1 MITLRQLPYI
11 DILSLN
17 DMMSFDTK
25 VNIIEHCKLAR
36 IDIPKSWRKAQI
48 ADALADIFTK
58 DPLWTLE
65 VLPEEELEL
74 LKKLLSSSTEE
85 CIKYPRN
92 DAKYLLMQKL
102 HLVVTYEAATE
113 WHIFMPSSIRKV
125 LDNVPLD
132 AIHVKSE
139 IPVTLKEKGDHI
151 NLIDILEH
159 YPKLSQVAFFVTLEL
174 VNLNLG
180 NKFPYEAFLPY
191 IDDLQGLEEAMIKGA
206 KQQTLERYAELLLMD
221 MRTLYSSI
229 EKMMPTLE
237 GKDSSTLTDAQYDYA
252 MHSGTMLNAMQKIF
266 LRFHHIPS
274 EDLAKMVLA
283 NKKKSGLLHFEEL
296 EKMAQEIA
304 EELLM
309 DLMKF
314 TMGDKSVLG

>member
-1 MITLRQLPYI
+1 MIILRQLPYI
-11 DILSLN
+11 DMLSLN

-85 CIKYPRN
+85 CIKYPKN
-92 DAKYLLMQKL
+92 EAKYLL
-102 HLVVTYEAATE
+102 
-113 WHIFMPSSIRKV
+113 
-125 LDNVPLD
+125 
-132 AIHVKSE
+132 
-139 IPVTLKEKGDHI
+139 
-151 NLIDILEH
+151 
-159 YPKLSQVAFFVTLEL
+159 
-174 VNLNLG
+174 
-180 NKFPYEAFLPY
+180 
-191 IDDLQGLEEAMIKGA
+191 
-206 KQQTLERYAELLLMD
+206 
-221 MRTLYSSI
+221 
-229 EKMMPTLE
+229 
-237 GKDSSTLTDAQYDYA
+237 
-252 MHSGTMLNAMQKIF
+252 MQKIF

-274 EDLAKMVLA
+274 EDLAKLVLA

-314 TMGDKSVLG
+314 TMGV

>member
-1 MITLRQLPYI
+1 MIILRQLPFI
-11 DILSLN
+11 DTLSLI

-25 VNIIEHCKLAR
+25 ANIIEHCKLVR

-48 ADALADIFTK
+48 ADALADIFTQ

-74 LKKLLSSSTEE
+74 LKKLLTLSKEE

-102 HLVVTYEAATE
+102 HLVVSYEAATE
-113 WHIFMPSSIRKV
+113 WHIFMPSCIRKI

-139 IPVTLKEKGDHI
+139 IPVTLKEKGDNI
-151 NLIDILEH
+151 NLIDILEQ

-180 NKFPYEAFLPY
+180 NKFPYEDFFPY
-191 IDDLQGLEEAMIKGA
+191 IDDLQGLEEAMMKGA
-206 KQQTLERYAELLLMD
+206 KQSTLESYAELLMMD
-221 MRTLYSSI
+221 MRTLYRSI
-229 EKMMPTLE
+229 EKQVPMLK
-237 GKDSSTLTDAQYDYA
+237 GKNSSTLTDAQHDYA
-252 MHSGTMLNAMQKIF
+252 MHSGTMLNAMQNIL

-274 EDLAKMVLA
+274 EDLAKMILA
-283 NKKKSGLLHFEEL
+283 NKKKNGLLHFDKL
-296 EKMAQEIA
+296 EKMAQEIS

-309 DLMKF
+309 ELMKF
-314 TMGDKSVLG
+314 TMGI

>member
-1 MITLRQLPYI
+1 MKFLTWQNPEQLFVAQALINNVKYSVAELR
-11 DILSLN
+11 
-17 DMMSFDTK
+17 
-25 VNIIEHCKLAR
+25 
-36 IDIPKSWRKAQI
+36 
-48 ADALADIFTK
+48 
-58 DPLWTLE
+58 
-65 VLPEEELEL
+65 
-74 LKKLLSSSTEE
+74 
-85 CIKYPRN
+85 
-92 DAKYLLMQKL
+92 
-102 HLVVTYEAATE
+102 
-113 WHIFMPSSIRKV
+113 
-125 LDNVPLD
+125 
-132 AIHVKSE
+132 
-139 IPVTLKEKGDHI
+139 
-151 NLIDILEH
+151 
-159 YPKLSQVAFFVTLEL
+159 

-191 IDDLQGLEEAMIKGA
+191 IDDLQGLEEAMMKGA
-206 KQQTLERYAELLLMD
+206 KQPTLERYSELMLMD

-229 EKMMPTLE
+229 EKMVPTLE
-237 GKDSSTLTDAQYDYA
+237 GKDSSTLTDAQFDYA

-314 TMGDKSVLG
+314 TMGG

>member
-74 LKKLLSSSTEE
+74 LKKLLLSSTEE

-180 NKFPYEAFLPY
+180 NKFPYEDFLPY
-191 IDDLQGLEEAMIKGA
+191 IDDLQGLEEAMMKGA
-206 KQQTLERYAELLLMD
+206 KQPTLERYSELLLMD

-229 EKMMPTLE
+229 EKMVPTLK
-237 GKDSSTLTDAQYDYA
+237 GKDSSTLTDAQYV
-252 MHSGTMLNAMQKIF
+252 SI
-266 LRFHHIPS
+266 R
-274 EDLAKMVLA
+274 
-283 NKKKSGLLHFEEL
+283 
-296 EKMAQEIA
+296 
-304 EELLM
+304 
-309 DLMKF
+309 
-314 TMGDKSVLG
+314 

>member
-1 MITLRQLPYI
+1 MG
-11 DILSLN
+11 
-17 DMMSFDTK
+17 
-25 VNIIEHCKLAR
+25 
-36 IDIPKSWRKAQI
+36 
-48 ADALADIFTK
+48 
-58 DPLWTLE
+58 
-65 VLPEEELEL
+65 
-74 LKKLLSSSTEE
+74 
-85 CIKYPRN
+85 
-92 DAKYLLMQKL
+92 
-102 HLVVTYEAATE
+102 
-113 WHIFMPSSIRKV
+113 
-125 LDNVPLD
+125 

-191 IDDLQGLEEAMIKGA
+191 IDDLQGLEEAMMKGA
-206 KQQTLERYAELLLMD
+206 KQPTLERYAELLLMD

-229 EKMMPTLE
+229 EKMVPTLE

-314 TMGDKSVLG
+314 TMGV

>member
-1 MITLRQLPYI
+1 MIILRQLPFI
-11 DILSLN
+11 DTLSLT

-25 VNIIEHCKLAR
+25 ANIIEHCKLAR

-48 ADALADIFTK
+48 ADALVDIFTN

-74 LKKLLSSSTEE
+74 LKKLLTLSTEE

-92 DAKYLLMQKL
+92 DAKYLLMPKL
-102 HLVVTYEAATE
+102 HLVVSYEAATE
-113 WHIFMPSSIRKV
+113 WHIFMPSCIRKI

-139 IPVTLKEKGDHI
+139 IPVTLKEKGDNI
-151 NLIDILEH
+151 NLIDILEQ
-159 YPKLSQVAFFVTLEL
+159 YPKLSLVAFFVTLEL

-180 NKFPYEAFLPY
+180 NKFPYEDFFPY
-191 IDDLQGLEEAMIKGA
+191 IDDLQRLEEAMMKGA
-206 KQQTLERYAELLLMD
+206 KQSTLESYAELLLMD
-221 MRTLYSSI
+221 MRTLYRSI
-229 EKMMPTLE
+229 EKQVPMLK
-237 GKDSSTLTDAQYDYA
+237 GKNSSPLTDSQHDYV
-252 MHSGTMLNAMQKIF
+252 MHSGTMLNAMQNILF
-266 LRFHHIPS
+266 RFHHIPS
-274 EDLAKMVLA
+274 EDLAKMILA
-283 NKKKSGLLHFEEL
+283 NKKKNGLLHFDKL

-314 TMGDKSVLG
+314 AMGI

>member
-1 MITLRQLPYI
+1 MIILRQLPFI
-11 DILSLN
+11 DTLSLT

-25 VNIIEHCKLAR
+25 ANIIEHCKLAR

-48 ADALADIFTK
+48 ADALVDIFTN
-58 DPLWTLE
+58 DPLWTLD
-65 VLPEEELEL
+65 VLSEEELEL
-74 LKKLLSSSTEE
+74 LKKLLTLSTEK

-92 DAKYLLMQKL
+92 DAKYLIMQKL
-102 HLVVTYEAATE
+102 HLVVSYEVATE
-113 WHIFMPSSIRKV
+113 WHIFMPSCIRKI

-139 IPVTLKEKGDHI
+139 IPVTLKEKGDNI
-151 NLIDILEH
+151 NLIDILEQ

-180 NKFPYEAFLPY
+180 NKFPYEDFFPY
-191 IDDLQGLEEAMIKGA
+191 IDDLQGLEEAMMKGA
-206 KQQTLERYAELLLMD
+206 KQSTLESYAELLLMD
-221 MRTLYSSI
+221 MRTLYRSI
-229 EKMMPTLE
+229 EKQVPMLK
-237 GKDSSTLTDAQYDYA
+237 GKNSSTLTDAQHDYV
-252 MHSGTMLNAMQKIF
+252 MHSGTMLNAMQNIL

-274 EDLAKMVLA
+274 EDLAKMILV
-283 NKKKSGLLHFEEL
+283 NKKKSGLLHFDKL

-314 TMGDKSVLG
+314 AMGI

>member
-159 YPKLSQVAFFVTLEL
+159 YPKLSSLLRHLGISQFEL
-174 VNLNLG
+174 R
-180 NKFPYEAFLPY
+180 
-191 IDDLQGLEEAMIKGA
+191 Q
-206 KQQTLERYAELLLMD
+206 
-221 MRTLYSSI
+221 
-229 EKMMPTLE
+229 
-237 GKDSSTLTDAQYDYA
+237 
-252 MHSGTMLNAMQKIF
+252 
-266 LRFHHIPS
+266 
-274 EDLAKMVLA
+274 
-283 NKKKSGLLHFEEL
+283 
-296 EKMAQEIA
+296 
-304 EELLM
+304 
-309 DLMKF
+309 
-314 TMGDKSVLG
+314 

>member
-1 MITLRQLPYI
+1 MIILRQLPFI
-11 DILSLN
+11 DTLSLT

-25 VNIIEHCKLAR
+25 ANIIEHCKLVR

-48 ADALADIFTK
+48 ADALVDIFTN

-74 LKKLLSSSTEE
+74 LKKLLTLSKEE

-102 HLVVTYEAATE
+102 HLVVSYEAATE
-113 WHIFMPSSIRKV
+113 WHIFMPSCIRKI

-139 IPVTLKEKGDHI
+139 IPVTLKEKGDNI
-151 NLIDILEH
+151 NLIDILEQ

-180 NKFPYEAFLPY
+180 NKFPYEDFFPY
-191 IDDLQGLEEAMIKGA
+191 IDDLQGLEEAMMKGA
-206 KQQTLERYAELLLMD
+206 KQSTLESYAELLLMD
-221 MRTLYSSI
+221 MRTLYRSI
-229 EKMMPTLE
+229 EKQVPMLK
-237 GKDSSTLTDAQYDYA
+237 GKNSSTLTDAQHDYV
-252 MHSGTMLNAMQKIF
+252 MHSGTMLNAMQNIL
-266 LRFHHIPS
+266 LRFHHISS
-274 EDLAKMVLA
+274 EDLAKMILA
-283 NKKKSGLLHFEEL
+283 NKKKNGLLHFDKL
-296 EKMAQEIA
+296 EKMAQEIS

-309 DLMKF
+309 ELMKF
-314 TMGDKSVLG
+314 TMGI

>member
-1 MITLRQLPYI
+1 MIILRQLPFI
-11 DILSLN
+11 DTLSLT

-25 VNIIEHCKLAR
+25 ANIIEHCKLAR

-48 ADALADIFTK
+48 ADALIDIFTN

-74 LKKLLSSSTEE
+74 LKKLLTLSTEE

-102 HLVVTYEAATE
+102 HLVVSYEAATE
-113 WHIFMPSSIRKV
+113 WHIFMPSCIRKI

-139 IPVTLKEKGDHI
+139 IPVTLKEKGDNN
-151 NLIDILEH
+151 NLIDILEQ

-180 NKFPYEAFLPY
+180 NKFPYEDFFPY
-191 IDDLQGLEEAMIKGA
+191 IDDLQGLEEAMMKGA
-206 KQQTLERYAELLLMD
+206 KQSTLESYAELLLMD
-221 MRTLYSSI
+221 MRTLYRSI
-229 EKMMPTLE
+229 EKQVPMLK
-237 GKDSSTLTDAQYDYA
+237 GKNSSTLTDAQHDYV
-252 MHSGTMLNAMQKIF
+252 MHSGTMLNAMQNIL

-274 EDLAKMVLA
+274 EDLAKMILV
-283 NKKKSGLLHFEEL
+283 NKKKSGLLHFDKL

-314 TMGDKSVLG
+314 AMGI

>member
-1 MITLRQLPYI
+1 MIILRQLPFI
-11 DILSLN
+11 DTLSLT

-25 VNIIEHCKLAR
+25 ANIIEHCKLAR

-48 ADALADIFTK
+48 ADALVDIFTN

-65 VLPEEELEL
+65 DLPEEELEL
-74 LKKLLSSSTEE
+74 LKKLLTLSTEE

-92 DAKYLLMQKL
+92 DAKYLIMQKL
-102 HLVVTYEAATE
+102 HLVVSYEAATE
-113 WHIFMPSSIRKV
+113 WHIFMPSCIRKI

-139 IPVTLKEKGDHI
+139 IPVALKEKVDNI
-151 NLIDILEH
+151 NLIDILEQ

-180 NKFPYEAFLPY
+180 NKFPYEDFFPY
-191 IDDLQGLEEAMIKGA
+191 IDDLQGLEEAMMKGA
-206 KQQTLERYAELLLMD
+206 KQSTLESYAELLMMD
-221 MRTLYSSI
+221 MRTLYLSI
-229 EKMMPTLE
+229 EKQEPMLK
-237 GKDSSTLTDAQYDYA
+237 GKNSSTLTDAQHDYV
-252 MHSGTMLNAMQKIF
+252 MHSGTMLNAMQNIL

-274 EDLAKMVLA
+274 EDLAKMILA
-283 NKKKSGLLHFEEL
+283 NKKKNGLLHFDKL

-314 TMGDKSVLG
+314 AMGI

>member
-1 MITLRQLPYI
+1 MIILRQLPFI
-11 DILSLN
+11 DTLPLT

-25 VNIIEHCKLAR
+25 ANIIEHCKLAR
-36 IDIPKSWRKAQI
+36 MDIPKSWRKAQI
-48 ADALADIFTK
+48 ADALVDIFTN

-74 LKKLLSSSTEE
+74 LKKLLTLSTEE

-102 HLVVTYEAATE
+102 HLVVSYEAATE
-113 WHIFMPSSIRKV
+113 WHIFMPSCIRKI

-139 IPVTLKEKGDHI
+139 IPVTLKEKGDNI
-151 NLIDILEH
+151 NLIDILEQ

-174 VNLNLG
+174 VNLYLG
-180 NKFPYEAFLPY
+180 NKFPYEDFFPY
-191 IDDLQGLEEAMIKGA
+191 IDDLQGLEEAMMKGA
-206 KQQTLERYAELLLMD
+206 KQSTLESYAELLMMD
-221 MRTLYSSI
+221 MRTLYRSI
-229 EKMMPTLE
+229 EKQVPMLK
-237 GKDSSTLTDAQYDYA
+237 GKNSSTLTDSQHDYA
-252 MHSGTMLNAMQKIF
+252 MHSGTMLNAMQNIL

-274 EDLAKMVLA
+274 EDLAKMILA
-283 NKKKSGLLHFEEL
+283 NKKKNGLLHFDKL

-314 TMGDKSVLG
+314 AMGI

>member
-1 MITLRQLPYI
+1 MIILRQLPFI
-11 DILSLN
+11 DTLSLT

-25 VNIIEHCKLAR
+25 ANIIEHCKLAR

-48 ADALADIFTK
+48 ADALVDIFTN

-74 LKKLLSSSTEE
+74 LKKLLTLSTEE

-102 HLVVTYEAATE
+102 HLVVSYEAATE
-113 WHIFMPSSIRKV
+113 WHIFMPSCIRKI

-139 IPVTLKEKGDHI
+139 IPVTLKEKGDNI
-151 NLIDILEH
+151 NLIDILEQ

-180 NKFPYEAFLPY
+180 NKFPYEDFFPY
-191 IDDLQGLEEAMIKGA
+191 IDDLQGLEEAMMKGA
-206 KQQTLERYAELLLMD
+206 KQSTLESYAELLMMD
-221 MRTLYSSI
+221 MRTLYRSI
-229 EKMMPTLE
+229 EKQVPMLK
-237 GKDSSTLTDAQYDYA
+237 GKNSSILTDSQHDYA
-252 MHSGTMLNAMQKIF
+252 MHSGTMLNAMQNIL

-274 EDLAKMVLA
+274 EDLAKMILA
-283 NKKKSGLLHFEEL
+283 NKKKNGLLHFDKL

-314 TMGDKSVLG
+314 AMGI